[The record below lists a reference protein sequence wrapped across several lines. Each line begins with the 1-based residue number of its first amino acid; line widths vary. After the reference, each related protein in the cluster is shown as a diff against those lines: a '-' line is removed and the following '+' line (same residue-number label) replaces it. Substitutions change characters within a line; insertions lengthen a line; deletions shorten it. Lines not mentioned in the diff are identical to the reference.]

1 MNRNIFNY
9 DDGDFIHTISD
20 NTAIDSDGNLLM
32 RMGDNM
38 AMDMVTGDLHFVSGW
53 SDNEDE

>member
-1 MNRNIFNY
+1 MNKIFFNY
-9 DDGDFIHTISD
+9 DDGDFVHTISD
-20 NTAIDSDGNLLM
+20 NTAIDSDDNLLI

-38 AMDMVTGDLHFVSGW
+38 ATDMVTGDLHFVSGW

>member
-1 MNRNIFNY
+1 MNKNFFNY
-9 DDGDFIHTISD
+9 DDGDSVHTISD
-20 NTAIDSDGNLLM
+20 NTAIDSDDNLLI

-38 AMDMVTGDLHFVSGW
+38 ATDMVTGDLHFVSGW

>member
-1 MNRNIFNY
+1 MSKNFFNY
-9 DDGDFIHTISD
+9 DDGDFVHTISD
-20 NTAIDSDGNLLM
+20 NTAIDSDDNLLI

-38 AMDMVTGDLHFVSGW
+38 ATDMVTGDLHFVSGW

>member
-1 MNRNIFNY
+1 MNRNFFNY
-9 DDGDFIHTISD
+9 DDGDFVHTISD
-20 NTAIDSDGNLLM
+20 NTAIDSDDNLLI

-38 AMDMVTGDLHFVSGW
+38 ATDMVTGDLHFVSGW

>member
-1 MNRNIFNY
+1 MNKNFFNY
-9 DDGDFIHTISD
+9 DDGDFVHIISD
-20 NTAIDSDGNLLM
+20 NTAIDSDDNLLI

-38 AMDMVTGDLHFVSGW
+38 ATDMVTGDLHFVSGW